1 MKRILALILVICTI
15 ACCSFGLTACHIIDG
30 MVGENGGNDVGNIGD
45 NTDNSGNTDS
55 DNENGGNDTGNTGDD
70 PAADC
75 SIGNH
80 LDEDNDTYCDFC
92 NEYVIVVIDFYV
104 LNDLHGKFCD
114 TDKQP
119 GVDELGTYFKL
130 KENSDDNVVLMSS
143 GDMWQGTAESNLTGG
158 KIVTE
163 WMNELGFVSMTLGNH
178 EFDWGESVIRAN
190 KEVAEFPFLAINI
203 YDRNTN
209 TLVDY
214 CTPSIMVE
222 RDGIKIGIIGA
233 IGDCYSS
240 VSSDMTQ
247 NITFKVDGELT
258 ALVKA
263 ESNRLRAAGAD
274 LIVYSLHDGYDS
286 SKNTATMVGSSTL
299 SGYYDSVLSNGYVDL
314 VFEAH
319 SHQRYTLIDTY
330 GVYHLQGGGENAGI
344 SHVEIEVNAAN
355 GNNKVTEAGFVGNS
369 SYSSLED
376 DPRTEAVEDKYS
388 NIIEYAYSPLGVVS
402 KKYTDSEVED
412 IVAEMYLEVGLER
425 WGSDYNIFLGGGF
438 LKTRSP
444 YDLSAGT
451 KTYADILSL
460 LPFDNRLVLCSV
472 SGYNLSNKFIN
483 TSNTDYHIALSAYG
497 TVSEISNSET
507 YYIVVDTYT
516 AYYAPNGL
524 KIIDFYDEGVYARDL
539 FAEAVKN
546 GEFEVKHE
554 GYTLTSI
561 SDAIKIGNNLSK
573 GETAEGYYYINGK
586 INYISDFTYGNI
598 YIVDEKG
605 NKIYVYGLSDL
616 YGNRYDAMTNKPVVG
631 DTIVIYCNITH
642 YYNADYGSDM
652 IELVNSVVI
661 EII

>member
-1 MKRILALILVICTI
+1 M
-15 ACCSFGLTACHIIDG
+15 H
-30 MVGENGGNDVGNIGD
+30 E
-45 NTDNSGNTDS
+45 
-55 DNENGGNDTGNTGDD
+55 
-70 PAADC
+70 
-75 SIGNH
+75 
-80 LDEDNDTYCDFC
+80 
-92 NEYVIVVIDFYV
+92 V
-104 LNDLHGKFCD
+104 L
-114 TDKQP
+114 
-119 GVDELGTYFKL
+119 
-130 KENSDDNVVLMSS
+130 
-143 GDMWQGTAESNLTGG
+143 
-158 KIVTE
+158 
-163 WMNELGFVSMTLGNH
+163 
-178 EFDWGESVIRAN
+178 
-190 KEVAEFPFLAINI
+190 
-203 YDRNTN
+203 
-209 TLVDY
+209 
-214 CTPSIMVE
+214 
-222 RDGIKIGIIGA
+222 
-233 IGDCYSS
+233 
-240 VSSDMTQ
+240 
-247 NITFKVDGELT
+247 
-258 ALVKA
+258 
-263 ESNRLRAAGAD
+263 
-274 LIVYSLHDGYDS
+274 
-286 SKNTATMVGSSTL
+286 
-299 SGYYDSVLSNGYVDL
+299 
-314 VFEAH
+314 
-319 SHQRYTLIDTY
+319 
-330 GVYHLQGGGENAGI
+330 LQNAGI
-344 SHVEIEVNAAN
+344 SHVEIEVNAGN
-355 GNNKVTEAGFVGNS
+355 RNNKVTDAGFVGS
-369 SYSSLED
+369 STYSTLED

-388 NIIEYAYSPLGVVS
+388 DIIEYAYSPLGVVS

-524 KIIDFYDEGVYARDL
+524 TIIDFYDEGVYARDL

-586 INYISDFTYGNI
+586 INYISNYTYGNI

-661 EII
+661 EIN

>member
-15 ACCSFGLTACHIIDG
+15 VCLSFSLTSCHLIDG
-30 MVGENGGNDVGNIGD
+30 ILGNDGGNDVGNNDHNNGNNNIDNLGD
-45 NTDNSGNTDS
+45 GYIPNCSV
-55 DNENGGNDTGNTGDD
+55 GD
-70 PAADC
+70 
-75 SIGNH
+75 H
-80 LDEDNDTYCDFC
+80 LDKNNDAYCDLC

-222 RDGIKIGIIGA
+222 REGIKIGIIGA

-388 NIIEYAYSPLGVVS
+388 DIIEYAYSPLGVVS

-460 LPFDNRLVLCSV
+460 LPFDNRLALCSV

-524 KIIDFYDEGVYARDL
+524 TIIDFYDEGVYARDL

-586 INYISDFTYGNI
+586 INYISNYTYGNI

>member
-15 ACCSFGLTACHIIDG
+15 VCLSFSLTSCHLMDG
-30 MVGENGGNDVGNIGD
+30 VLGNDGGNDVGNND
-45 NTDNSGNTDS
+45 HNSGNNNI
-55 DNENGGNDTGNTGDD
+55 DNLGNDYIPNCSVGD
-70 PAADC
+70 
-75 SIGNH
+75 H
-80 LDEDNDTYCDFC
+80 LDKNNDAYCDLC

-222 RDGIKIGIIGA
+222 REGIKIGIIGA

-355 GNNKVTEAGFVGNS
+355 GNNKVTEACFVES
-369 SYSSLED
+369 STYSSLED

-524 KIIDFYDEGVYARDL
+524 TIIDFYDEGVYARDL

-586 INYISDFTYGNI
+586 INYISNYTYGNI

-661 EII
+661 EIN